1 MYYELNCEKGSEEGF
16 SEYMRFCKYCHEK
29 YYTPCKF
36 SHVCDKCK
44 NREVLEMAVSYKE
57 TQKHKQLN
65 EYLLKGKY

>member
-44 NREVLEMAVSYKE
+44 
-57 TQKHKQLN
+57 KQRGVRN
-65 EYLLKGKY
+65 GS